1 MIRRVK
7 IGSVEKKIFGVTMD
21 YDDQVQEEG
30 GLGALSSLLSDEGE
44 SDEQPDP
51 STSHDEPQQRSTYW
65 LAQYFTKA
73 RYDHGLSVM
82 AVKYPSHWGREKVE
96 KAARD
101 VQKGDKFAVKDLPL
115 TVKQVTATSEPLS
128 SQNSSD
134 WRVTYRVFKS
144 PKTKAAQ
151 RVQLNY
157 LNVFTE
163 EEVTTE
169 AHRALANHPQAEP
182 NSLIIERVSDS
193 QSRKDSLLDA
203 LFREEE
209 LYPVEEDKDWL
220 KRMTTSEKPGTDTTL
235 TRKRAL
241 SSESSVRAGK
251 RRSLRL
257 YDKEKEKDTS
267 TKPENEED
275 LQPDVQPDPMPSTSK
290 KSSKPLLTP
299 KQRFKGKVFQVMLIL
314 IPLRF
319 YLQ

>member
-1 MIRRVK
+1 
-7 IGSVEKKIFGVTMD
+7 MD
-21 YDDQVQEEG
+21 HDDQVQEEG
-30 GLGALSSLLSDEGE
+30 GLGPLSSLHSDEGE

-51 STSHDEPQQRSTYW
+51 STSQDEPQQRSSYW

-73 RYDHGLSVM
+73 RYDLGLSVM
-82 AVKYPSHWGREKVE
+82 AVKYPSHWPREKVE

-115 TVKQVTATSEPLS
+115 TVKQVTALSEPVPS
-128 SQNSSD
+128 ENSSD

-144 PKTKAAQ
+144 PNTKAAQ

-157 LNVFTE
+157 SNVFTE

-209 LYPVEEDKDWL
+209 IYPVEEDKDWL
-220 KRMTTSEKPGTDTTL
+220 KKMTTSENPTTERTAATA

-241 SSESSVRAGK
+241 SSESSVRSGK

-257 YDKEKEKDTS
+257 YDKEKEKDT
-267 TKPENEED
+267 KAEKEE
-275 LQPDVQPDPMPSTSK
+275 DVQPDPMPSTSK

-299 KQRFKGKVFQVMLIL
+299 KERFKGKVFQVMLIL
-314 IPLRF
+314 IPQRF
-319 YLQ
+319 Y